1 MQLQFD
7 ESPYSFSITYRKS
20 SSKIVANSDL
30 STFFSLAISEKTSI
44 NSLFT
49 KTSPNIYLKDTL
61 TYAVLIFS

>member
-7 ESPYSFSITYRKS
+7 ESPYSLSMMYKNN
-20 SSKIVANSDL
+20 SSKIEANSDL

-49 KTSPNIYLKDTL
+49 KTPPNL
-61 TYAVLIFS
+61 